1 MCGCPSAAR
10 ADPRARAVSGAAGHT
25 RAPRGGWGSDPA
37 RQGNLG
43 CGFERKLCARRRGRR
58 RPRARIE
65 PHRDG
70 QGPTASPTRADG
82 FCARGSS
89 GNRAH
94 AVVAGGGCVRIEP
107 DRGGRGD
114 RKPTRGGTVVAV
126 QVASV
131 CVSSFRPAPPRVNDP
146 LYGGRG
152 PTARPHA
159 QTEPPVAVR
168 AACVRR
174 RSGRPFRARNGRTT
188 AAGHPPRPDTP
199 KKTNGRFERQTVSS
213 RDPADCCLGHTHR
226 GTAGP
231 NGKRGD
237 YAKFL
242 PGAWWTRRRSF
253 RNLAE
258 ISRPAA
264 VAPAA
269 ATRDCRRSSL
279 SGSCAGPTHGPRC
292 ATPCVWTCRVTVVDR
307 FGCLC
312 PPAPV
317 QCGGSPDLLRRPAAT

>member
-1 MCGCPSAAR
+1 MVRVAILRPPWWPAAAAR
-10 ADPRARAVSGAAGHT
+10 VDGARPWRPPSRHGRGSPGSWFEGRSCAPWWRAAGGPSGGRLLRVHMY
-25 RAPRGGWGSDPA
+25 PR
-37 RQGNLG
+37 
-43 CGFERKLCARRRGRR
+43 
-58 RPRARIE
+58 
-65 PHRDG
+65 
-70 QGPTASPTRADG
+70 
-82 FCARGSS
+82 
-89 GNRAH
+89 
-94 AVVAGGGCVRIEP
+94 
-107 DRGGRGD
+107 RGGRP
-114 RKPTRGGTVVAV
+114 RPLTRRGNLRILRAP
-126 QVASV
+126 
-131 CVSSFRPAPPRVNDP
+131 SFRQPLRTRMPPIKTAGRSAPEM
-146 LYGGRG
+146 
-152 PTARPHA
+152 A
-159 QTEPPVAVR
+159 
-168 AACVRR
+168 
-174 RSGRPFRARNGRTT
+174 RTT
-188 AAGHPPRPDTP
+188 AAGHPPRPDMP